1 MNTKKILKNMTTE
14 DKARLLCGSSDFI
27 IGGFQSAAGYVPEL
41 SMQDGGTGINHQHFF
56 QRLFREPPKD
66 ADPVSGMHV
75 FFNFYEPEKLSKKEK
90 AMRDNINSA
99 MTEYRCGIDAGPGS
113 YPPAA
118 RPACRPPPP

>member
-1 MNTKKILKNMTTE
+1 MNTKKFLKAMTVE

-66 ADPVSGMHV
+66 EDPVAGMHV
-75 FFNFYEPEKLSKKEK
+75 FFNFYEPEKFTKKEK
-90 AMRDNINSA
+90 ALRDRINAA
-99 MTEYRCGIDAGPGS
+99 MTEYRCGIDAAPGS
-113 YPPAA
+113 YPPGILLASTWD
-118 RPACRPPPP
+118 